1 MTTRTNVAVLG
12 GGIVGLCCA
21 LHLQKRGREVIL
33 IDRSEGVG
41 RETSFGNAGL
51 IQPDGMM
58 PITFPRDLS
67 ALISYAANRRRDCYY
82 RASALPDLAPALFQ
96 YWRQSHPDRMAVT
109 LQGNIPL
116 FRHSVPEHFAL
127 AEEAGALDMFR
138 PIGWTRVFR
147 REKTFDS
154 HRQKLAVAALYG
166 VAAEELSRA
175 QLRAL
180 EPRLSPSVIG
190 AIRFT
195 GQLSLP
201 SPVKLSEAYRELF
214 VRRGGI
220 VAQGDARTISA
231 NKNARWEVRTTT
243 GLVDADEAVVSLG
256 PWSGDTLGKLGY
268 ALPFF
273 VKRGYH
279 LHFTPQAGAELRNPI
294 SDVDGGYSLTPM
306 ENGIRLNT
314 GVEFARRD
322 DRLSSVQINR
332 VLPWARDFFP
342 IGEQVERQAW
352 VGSRP
357 CLPDMLPIIGPAPRH
372 RGLWVAT
379 AHAHHGLTLAAAT
392 GRLIAEMMNGE
403 TPFIDPSFYRLN
415 RF

>member
-1 MTTRTNVAVLG
+1 MTTRTNVAVIG

-21 LHLQKRGREVIL
+21 LNLQKKGRDVVL
-33 IDRSEGVG
+33 IDRAEGVG

-58 PITFPRDLS
+58 PITFPRDIAS
-67 ALISYAANRRRDCYY
+67 FISYAGNRRRDCCY
-82 RASALPDLAPALFQ
+82 RMTALPEIAPALLR
-96 YWRQSHPDRMAVT
+96 YWRCSHPDKVAVT
-109 LQGNIPL
+109 LKGNIPL
-116 FRHSVPEHFAL
+116 FEHSVTEHFAL
-127 AEEAGALDMFR
+127 AEEAGALKMFR

-147 REKTFDS
+147 RNKTFDL
-154 HRQKLAVAALYG
+154 HRQKLAAAASYG
-166 VAAEELSRA
+166 VVAEELAPA
-175 QLRAL
+175 QLRVL
-180 EPRLSPSVIG
+180 EPRLSRSVIG
-190 AIRFT
+190 AIRYT

-201 SPVKLSEAYRELF
+201 NPVKLSETYNDLF
-214 VRRGGI
+214 VRRGG
-220 VAQGDARTISA
+220 VVVHGHADAVSP
-231 NKNARWEVRTTT
+231 NNSSRWKVIMNT
-243 GLVDADEAVVSLG
+243 GVVDANEVLLCLG
-256 PWSGDTLGKLGY
+256 PWSGDALGKLGY

-279 LHFTPQAGAELRNPI
+279 LHFETQAGAELRHPV

-306 ENGIRLNT
+306 EGGIRLNT

-322 DRLSSVQINR
+322 DKPSDVQINR
-332 VLPWARDFFP
+332 VLPWAREFFP
-342 IGEQVERQAW
+342 IGKQVERRAW

-372 RGLWVAT
+372 PGLWVAT

-403 TPFIDPSFYRLN
+403 KPFIDPLFYRLD